1 MVHLPRCFARFSLRS
16 TQHSVCHP
24 ETIRKYLAKPII
36 LQLATGDTI
45 RESYLRKTPEA
56 EAQGRNRYER
66 GNQFY
71 RYLHRIAAEHN
82 WPCNWQKIEEQG
94 IGHHSAGM
102 GRRAVPAMLG
112 DSLRAL
118 FIGNSYTQY
127 NRLVRQVQA
136 LAASTGHKL
145 SVKLVEHGGWT
156 LRKHAA
162 NPETLD
168 AIREGNWDFVILQ
181 DQSKAPAREKEW
193 VQENVYKPA
202 HSSTACAAFTI
213 RREKPFST

>member
-1 MVHLPRCFARFSLRS
+1 
-16 TQHSVCHP
+16 
-24 ETIRKYLAKPII
+24 
-36 LQLATGDTI
+36 
-45 RESYLRKTPEA
+45 
-56 EAQGRNRYER
+56 
-66 GNQFY
+66 
-71 RYLHRIAAEHN
+71 
-82 WPCNWQKIEEQG
+82 
-94 IGHHSAGM
+94 M
-102 GRRAVPAMLG
+102 GKRAVPVMLG

-156 LRKHAA
+156 LKKHAA

-168 AIREGNWDFVILQ
+168 AIREGNWDFVILK

-193 VQENVYKPA
+193 VRENVYKPA
-202 HSSTACAAFTI
+202 HSLDSLRRLYNPKGKTVFYMTWGHDIDTYAEMQEACPHGESKHHALQ
-213 RREKPFST
+213 

>member
-1 MVHLPRCFARFSLRS
+1 MLFYDSPYVEKAVIGSPGWYTFPDASQDFPYGVRNIPYV
-16 TQHSVCHP
+16 TP

-127 NRLVRQVQA
+127 N
-136 LAASTGHKL
+136 L
-145 SVKLVEHGGWT
+145 SLIH
-156 LRKHAA
+156 
-162 NPETLD
+162 
-168 AIREGNWDFVILQ
+168 I
-181 DQSKAPAREKEW
+181 
-193 VQENVYKPA
+193 
-202 HSSTACAAFTI
+202 
-213 RREKPFST
+213 